1 MELKDELNMIRAEML
16 ELEANAFAGQFDLHQ
31 SQSESARNLLHYL
44 SLRRRDLR
52 PLQDQLAAHGL
63 SSLGRAESHVK
74 ASVDTIDDVLQRLID
89 NPHEQQ
95 NSGGTLSY
103 QEGLDLLTSHTER
116 LLGPKPPNRSVRIMV
131 TMPTEAATDYDFVR
145 TLIVNGMDCMRINC
159 AYDDISVWS
168 RMIAHARRAS
178 NETGRSCC
186 ILMDLAGPKL
196 RTGELER
203 GPEVI
208 KWHPHR
214 NVYGALKSP
223 AKIWLTPAKGAN
235 APPEAA
241 DACLPVTG
249 QGLDLLKPGDVLKF
263 FDARGASRSMRVIR
277 SVNGHWWAESTQT
290 TYIQSETAL
299 YLSRVGVP
307 VKMFQERI
315 GQLPPIEQYI
325 PLKKGDLLILT
336 RAAIRGEAGV
346 YDHNGRLIRHPHI
359 SLRLPQVFDDVCE
372 GESIW
377 FDDGAIGGVI
387 EKAGKEQLNIR
398 ITYARAEGSK
408 LRADKGVNLPDS
420 TLRLPSLTEKDLDD
434 LQFIAT
440 HADIVGYSF
449 VKSAT
454 DVQELQKQLALLGG
468 KDLGIVLKIETRHA
482 FEQLANL
489 LLAAMRSPAA
499 GIMIARGD
507 LAIECGWERMAEVQE
522 EILWIC
528 EAAHLPVIWATQVL
542 ENLAKNG
549 LPSRA
554 EITDAAMGERAECV
568 MLNKGPYILDAVRA
582 LDDILQRM
590 ENHQSKKRSMLR
602 QLRLADQLSY

>member
-1 MELKDELNMIRAEML
+1 
-16 ELEANAFAGQFDLHQ
+16 
-31 SQSESARNLLHYL
+31 
-44 SLRRRDLR
+44 
-52 PLQDQLAAHGL
+52 
-63 SSLGRAESHVK
+63 
-74 ASVDTIDDVLQRLID
+74 
-89 NPHEQQ
+89 
-95 NSGGTLSY
+95 
-103 QEGLDLLTSHTER
+103 
-116 LLGPKPPNRSVRIMV
+116 
-131 TMPTEAATDYDFVR
+131 
-145 TLIVNGMDCMRINC
+145 
-159 AYDDISVWS
+159 
-168 RMIAHARRAS
+168 
-178 NETGRSCC
+178 
-186 ILMDLAGPKL
+186 
-196 RTGELER
+196 
-203 GPEVI
+203 
-208 KWHPHR
+208 
-214 NVYGALKSP
+214 
-223 AKIWLTPAKGAN
+223 
-235 APPEAA
+235 
-241 DACLPVTG
+241 
-249 QGLDLLKPGDVLKF
+249 
-263 FDARGASRSMRVIR
+263 
-277 SVNGHWWAESTQT
+277 
-290 TYIQSETAL
+290 
-299 YLSRVGVP
+299 
-307 VKMFQERI
+307 MFQERI